1 MLKNYFLTA
10 YRNLQRN
17 KIFSLINIIG
27 LSIGIS
33 ASLVI
38 YLVVSHGFSFDR
50 SHRDG
55 DRIYRVV
62 THSVTEGQDGY
73 SSGVTAPLPDAV
85 RKELTGLEE
94 IAPIFIW
101 FERKLTVPGPGKEPP
116 AVFKNQDHMVFADEN
131 YFHLIQYQW
140 LAGSPATSL
149 SQPYQV
155 VLTESNARLYFP
167 KLNPEAVVGKTIY
180 FGPSIAMTISGI
192 VKDLPYHTDF
202 TFRTF
207 VSRASRPILAKTDP
221 MLETDANDWNSNSS
235 AFQLFVKLAKGI
247 SPTAMES
254 NIAALAKKHGI
265 NNDPKNHNSTWFLLQ
280 PLSDLHFN
288 HNYGNFSNADEQ
300 ASKPT
305 LYGLLAVAAFLLLLA
320 CINFIN
326 LTTAQSAQRAKEIG
340 IRKTIGGSRR
350 QLIIQFLGET
360 FLLTLL
366 ATCLSL
372 LLTPFLL
379 KVFADF
385 IPKGLHLDLVAQP
398 GILVFGG
405 LLIVAVSLLS
415 GLYPALILSAYR
427 PVLVL
432 KGQGFIPDGQ
442 GRRIWLRKT
451 LTISQFVIAQV
462 FIMATLLVAKQ
473 ISYVLTKDLGFKKDA
488 IVYFNTDYADTTKDR
503 RLVLLNQLNAIP
515 GITMVSLSN
524 DAPSGNTLLST
535 LIKYKSNKKEVTTQ
549 VEIKCADTNYL
560 RLYHIKLL
568 AGTTLPYSDTIRGL
582 LVNETYAHV
591 LGFPDPRSAVGQQ
604 ISLDNTGN
612 NKKTILGVVA
622 DFHERSL
629 HNLIQPMAI
638 VSLLDGEH
646 AFNVALAPQIPGS
659 HSWKTVL
666 TKMQAAFASVYPEDD
681 FNYVFQDE
689 EIAKAYKSE
698 QDIARLLT
706 WATAL
711 AILISCLGLL
721 GLVIYI
727 TNQRTKEIGIRKIL
741 GATVTQL
748 ISLLSFD
755 FLKLI
760 GWAFLIAV
768 PIAWWGAHAWL
779 DNFAYRTTLTAWIFL
794 AGGLLMGG
802 IALVILLLR
811 TFQAATA
818 NPVENLR
825 TE

>member
-10 YRNLQRN
+10 WRNLQRN
-17 KIFSLINIIG
+17 KTFSFINIIG

-62 THSVTEGQDGY
+62 THSITEGQDGY

-85 RKELTGLEE
+85 RKEITGLEE

-101 FERKLTVPGPGKEPP
+101 FERQLTVPGPGKEPP
-116 AVFKNQDHMVFADEN
+116 TVFRNQDHMVFADEN

-140 LAGSPATSL
+140 LVGSPATSL
-149 SQPYQV
+149 SHPYQM

-180 FGPSIAMTISGI
+180 FSHSIAMTISGI

-207 VSRASRPILAKTDP
+207 VSGVSRPILAKTNP
-221 MLETDANDWNSNSS
+221 MLETDADDWNSNSS
-235 AFQLFVKLAKGI
+235 VSQLFVKLAKGI
-247 SPTAMES
+247 SPAGMES
-254 NIAALAKKHGI
+254 RISAIAKKHGI
-265 NNDPKNHNSTWFLLQ
+265 NNDAKSNNKTYFLLQ
-280 PLSDLHFN
+280 PLSDLHFD
-288 HNYGNFSNADEQ
+288 HTYGNFSNDDEQ
-300 ASKPT
+300 ANKPT

-340 IRKTIGGSRR
+340 IRKAMGGSRR

-366 ATCLSL
+366 ATFLSL

-385 IPKGLHLDLVAQP
+385 IPKGLHLDLAAQP
-398 GILVFGG
+398 GILVFGI
-405 LLIVAVSLLS
+405 LLTLAVCLLS
-415 GLYPALILSAYR
+415 GLYPAMVLSAYR

-432 KGQGFIPDGQ
+432 KGQGYMPDGQ
-442 GRRIWLRKT
+442 NRRILLRKT
-451 LTISQFVIAQV
+451 LTVSQFVIAQV
-462 FIMATLLVAKQ
+462 FIMATLLVSKQ
-473 ISYVLTKDLGFKKDA
+473 INYVLTKDLGFKKDA
-488 IVYFNTDYADTTKDR
+488 IVYFNTNDADTTNR
-503 RLVLLNQLNAIP
+503 RLLLQDKLNAIP

-524 DAPSGNTLLST
+524 DAPSGNTVLST
-535 LIKYKSNKKEVTTQ
+535 LIKYKNNKKELTTEVQ
-549 VEIKCADTNYL
+549 IKCVDTNYL

-582 LVNETYAHV
+582 LINETYAHV

-629 HNLIQPMAI
+629 HSLIQPLAI
-638 VSLLDGEH
+638 VSLLKAEY
-646 AFNVALAPQIPGS
+646 AYSVALAPETPDS

-681 FNYVFQDE
+681 FKYVFQNE

-698 QDIARLLT
+698 QDIARLLR
-706 WATAL
+706 WATSL
-711 AILISCLGLL
+711 SILISCLGLL

-748 ISLLSFD
+748 VALLSVD
-755 FLKLI
+755 FLKLVA
-760 GWAFLIAV
+760 WAFLIAL
-768 PIAWWGAHAWL
+768 PIAWWGAHTWL
-779 DNFAYRTTLTAWIFL
+779 DNFAYRTDPGIWVFL
-794 AGGLLMGG
+794 SGGLLMGG
-802 IALVILLLR
+802 FALVILLLR
-811 TFQAATA
+811 TFKAATT